1 MFCDLWVKTGWVV
14 LVFTMICDVKVM
26 AADQVDAKAKAKCS
40 LNEPSEKDGVG
51 SVKVDIARESTLR
64 RHVTQLQESLA
75 LANAEAAFF
84 EQQYKELRL
93 KNEMLGLDA
102 LTGDESRMQK
112 RVLQSVKELYQ
123 VEKERR
129 ELVARL
135 SLLIESSMAVLKT
148 AEKVDPQKR
157 ADFEVALRSAK
168 DFLVGNGS
176 ALTTVVTELREGQI
190 LHVNDEL
197 GSVILNIGSKLGVKS
212 GMPFRV
218 LREDKVVGR
227 LKAFQVREQVSAALI
242 EFRSPNQI
250 LKRGDKVEVAAEK

>member
-1 MFCDLWVKTGWVV
+1 MFFGQWVKTGGVV
-14 LVFTMICDVKVM
+14 LVLTMICDVKVM
-26 AADQVDAKAKAKCS
+26 AADQADAKAKAKCS
-40 LNEPSEKDGVG
+40 LNEPSEKDGIG
-51 SVKVDIARESTLR
+51 SGKVDLATESALR
-64 RHVTQLQESLA
+64 KHVTQLQESLA

-93 KNEMLGLDA
+93 KNEMLGVDA
-102 LTGDESRMQK
+102 LTGDESRLQK

-123 VEKERR
+123 VEQERR

-135 SLLIESSMAVLKT
+135 NLLMEASMAVLKT

-157 ADFEVALRSAK
+157 ADFEVALRSAR
-168 DFLVGNGS
+168 DFLVGSGS
-176 ALTTVVTELREGQI
+176 GPATAATNLREGEI

-197 GSVILNIGSKLGVKS
+197 GSVILNVGSKLGVKP

-218 LREDKVVGR
+218 RREDKVVGR

-242 EFRSPNQI
+242 EAVSPGLA
-250 LKRGDKVEVAAEK
+250 LKKGDKIEVAAEK